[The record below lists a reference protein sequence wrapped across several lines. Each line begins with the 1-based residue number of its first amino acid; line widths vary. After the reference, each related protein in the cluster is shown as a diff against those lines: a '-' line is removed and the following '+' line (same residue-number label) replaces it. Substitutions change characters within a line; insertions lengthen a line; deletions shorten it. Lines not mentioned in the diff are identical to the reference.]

1 MAESPPPLGVHTYR
15 PIRRTLR
22 TAPDVIQVA
31 AAYPPRVTV
40 ERISSLQQTR
50 DPRCGR
56 YVRRYGKDG
65 GPCNHAAIAIVDG
78 GLVCY
83 AHAPAALRPKP
94 SRR

>member
-1 MAESPPPLGVHTYR
+1 M
-15 PIRRTLR
+15 LR
-22 TAPDVIQVA
+22 SAPDVIQLA
-31 AAYPPRVTV
+31 SAYPPRVTV
-40 ERISSLQQTR
+40 ERITSLQQTR
-50 DPRCGR
+50 NPRCGR

-94 SRR
+94 SGR